1 MHAMV
6 RDYAKN
12 GIIGELLCIL
22 LEHGYEIMITAD
34 HGNAELMQSSDG
46 QAWTAHTT
54 NPVPC
59 ILVEGEQRKLPGHG
73 NDISLREDG
82 GLADIAPTL
91 LQILNLPQ
99 PEAMTGRSLIDPVSN
114 LDTAP
119 MTARLPQ
126 PV

>member
-1 MHAMV
+1 M
-6 RDYAKN
+6 
-12 GIIGELLCIL
+12 L
-22 LEHGYEIMITAD
+22 ITAD
-34 HGNAELMQSSDG
+34 HGNAELMQGPDG

-59 ILVEGEQRKLPGHG
+59 ILVEGEQRKLPGYR
-73 NDISLREDG
+73 NSITLRADG

-99 PEAMTGRSLIDPVSN
+99 PEAMTGRSLIEPVTNVDPSP
-114 LDTAP
+114 LS
-119 MTARLPQ
+119 ARLPL